1 MTALTRTPVS
11 LRHRLTASGVTVRTY
26 QTVQPGKIIWWRGRK
41 RVAITNTVDFTRP
54 PQGANEAWVSP
65 ADYDALQ
72 GE

>member
-1 MTALTRTPVS
+1 VTVLTRTPVS
-11 LRHRLTASGVTVRTY
+11 LRHRLTASGITVRVY
-26 QTVQPGKIIWWRGRK
+26 ETVQPGKIICWQGRK
-41 RVAITNTVDFTRP
+41 RIAITNTADFKRP